1 MGKRCRASTGFRDW
15 TKEEIMAYLDW
26 SESED
31 GRINDQ
37 VELEIKDK
45 PLDTGRRGMASLWEQ
60 AGRIVAERDLLSGAD
75 L

>member
-1 MGKRCRASTGFRDW
+1 
-15 TKEEIMAYLDW
+15 LDW

-31 GRINDQ
+31 ARINNQ
-37 VELEIKDK
+37 VELEMKDK
-45 PLDTGRRGMASLWEQ
+45 SLDTGRRGMGEIWEQ